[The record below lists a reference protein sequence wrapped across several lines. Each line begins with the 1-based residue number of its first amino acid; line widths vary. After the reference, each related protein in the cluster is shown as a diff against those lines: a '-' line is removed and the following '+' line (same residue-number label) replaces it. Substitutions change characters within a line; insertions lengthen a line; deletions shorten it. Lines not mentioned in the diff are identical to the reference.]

1 MAWRLPKPARD
12 LIRKPVP
19 PSGRARGHAFRDHA
33 LATALAALG
42 MLLLAGGAQA
52 DPIRIVAF
60 GDSNTAG
67 FGVSTPNKY
76 PMQLERA
83 LQARGHDVEVI
94 NAGVSGDTTA
104 GALRR
109 FNDAFP
115 PDTDIAIVFL
125 GRNDMRFGFSM
136 ETTKRNLHEIV
147 GRLRARG
154 VEVILAGFHTR
165 DFSDIAMVHGASY
178 YPDFF
183 DGVAVNGVK
192 KTGYALF
199 WDIIGHLNTRG
210 YEEVVARLS
219 PLVEAQVRKVFC
231 NRLGDAIIFAPECQS
246 EEMQAQLSTGVV
258 RR

>member
-1 MAWRLPKPARD
+1 MSTRRLA
-12 LIRKPVP
+12 I
-19 PSGRARGHAFRDHA
+19 A
-33 LATALAALG
+33 LVALCTLFFAA
-42 MLLLAGGAQA
+42 AAAA

-67 FGVSTPNKY
+67 FGVSPPYKY
-76 PMQLERA
+76 PAQLARV

-109 FNDAFP
+109 FDEAFP
-115 PDTDIAIVFL
+115 DDTDIAIVFL

-136 ETTKRNLHEIV
+136 ETTRRNLDWIV

-154 VEVILAGFHTR
+154 TEVILAGFHTR
-165 DFSDIAMVHGASY
+165 DFSDIAAAHGAYY

-192 KTGYALF
+192 KAGYALF
-199 WDIIGHLNTRG
+199 WDIIGHLNARG

-219 PLVEAQVRKVFC
+219 PVVEAHVLKVFC
-231 NRLGDAIIFAPECQS
+231 TRLGDAIIFAPECQTA
-246 EEMQAQLSTGVV
+246 EMQAQLSGGVV

>member
-1 MAWRLPKPARD
+1 MRPLWSALLA
-12 LIRKPVP
+12 LLLLVP
-19 PSGRARGHAFRDHA
+19 
-33 LATALAALG
+33 ATAH
-42 MLLLAGGAQA
+42 A
-52 DPIRIVAF
+52 DPIRIVAY

-67 FGVSTPNKY
+67 FGVGVPNKY
-76 PMQLERA
+76 PSQLARA
-83 LQARGHDVEVI
+83 LIARGHDVEVV

-109 FNDAFP
+109 FDKAFP
-115 PDTDIAIVFL
+115 EGTDVAIVFL

-136 ETTKRNLHEIV
+136 ETTRRNLDEIV

-154 VEVILAGFHTR
+154 VEVILAGFHSR
-165 DFSDIAMVHGASY
+165 DFSDIAAAHGAFY

-183 DGVAVNGVK
+183 DGVAENGIK
-192 KTGYALF
+192 KAGYTLI

-219 PLVEAQVRKVFC
+219 PVVEAQVLKVFC
-231 NRLGDAIIFAPECQS
+231 GRLGEAIMFAPECRQHNQRV
-246 EEMQAQLSTGVV
+246 EITGATV

>member
-1 MAWRLPKPARD
+1 MSRRLLP
-12 LIRKPVP
+12 I
-19 PSGRARGHAFRDHA
+19 
-33 LATALAALG
+33 ALAALG
-42 MLLLAGGAQA
+42 MLLFAGGAEA
-52 DPIRIVAF
+52 DPIRVVAF

-67 FGVSTPNKY
+67 FGVSTTNKY
-76 PMQLERA
+76 PAQLERA

-109 FNDAFP
+109 FEAAFP
-115 PDTDIAIVFL
+115 EDTDVAIVFL
-125 GRNDMRFGFSM
+125 GRNDMRFGLSM
-136 ETTKRNLHEIV
+136 ETTRRNLGEIV

-165 DFSDIAMVHGASY
+165 DFSDIAAVHNASY

-192 KTGYALF
+192 KAGYALF
-199 WDIIGHLNTRG
+199 WDIVGHLNARG

-219 PLVEAQVRKVFC
+219 PAVEAQVLKVFC
-231 NRLGDAIIFAPECQS
+231 NRLGDAIIFAPECQTA
-246 EEMQAQLSTGVV
+246 EMQAQLGSATV